1 MASVLEDELDPWD
14 VANTDLVDEGYFAW
28 MATWRAHSMI
38 TRSLEREM
46 KERFGLSMS
55 ACEVLSTLGLMPT
68 GRMRMNDLANW
79 VFLSKSGI
87 SQLVTQLAGLG
98 LVERQGDP
106 DNLRITYAAI
116 TEQGRSAL
124 RRVTPVFFGHIKEH
138 FARHMSAEQARTVLD
153 AMNNVLSA
161 GGGRTEAPSLAES
174 VERLRESA
182 QDD

>member
-1 MASVLEDELDPWD
+1 MEELDPLD
-14 VANTDLVDEGYFAW
+14 VANTDLVDDGYFAW
-28 MATWRAHSMI
+28 MATWRVHSMI
-38 TRSLEREM
+38 TRSLEREL
-46 KERFGLSMS
+46 KDRFGLPMS
-55 ACEVLSTLGLMPT
+55 ACEVLSTLGLMPA
-68 GRMRMNDLANW
+68 GRMRMNDLASW

-116 TEQGRSAL
+116 TDHGRRTL
-124 RRVTPVFFGHIKEH
+124 RQVTPVFFGHIKEH
-138 FARHMSAEQARTVLD
+138 FGRHMSDEQARAVLGV
-153 AMNNVLSA
+153 MNRVLAA

>member
-1 MASVLEDELDPWD
+1 MEELDPLD
-14 VANTDLVDEGYFAW
+14 VAGTDLVDDGYFAW
-28 MATWRAHSMI
+28 MATWRTHTMI
-38 TRSLEREM
+38 TRSLERKL

-55 ACEVLSTLGLMPT
+55 ACEVLSTLGLMPK

-87 SQLVTQLAGLG
+87 SQLVTQLAGLD

-116 TEQGRSAL
+116 TEAGRTTL
-124 RRVTPVFFGHIKEH
+124 RQVTPVFFGHIKEH
-138 FARHMSAEQARTVLD
+138 FAGHMSADEAHTVLG
-153 AMNNVLSA
+153 AMNRVLEA
-161 GGGRTEAPSLAES
+161 GGGRTEAPSLPES

>member
-1 MASVLEDELDPWD
+1 MDELDPLD
-14 VANTDLVDEGYFAW
+14 VVNTELVDDGYYAW
-28 MATWRAHSMI
+28 MATWRVHALI
-38 TRSLEREM
+38 TRTLERDM
-46 KERFGLSMS
+46 KERFGLPMS
-55 ACEVLSTLGLMPT
+55 ACEVLSTLGLMPE

-116 TEQGRSAL
+116 TEAGRTTL
-124 RRVTPVFFGHIKEH
+124 RQVTPVFFGHIKEH
-138 FARHMSAEQARTVLD
+138 FARHLSADEAHTVLG
-153 AMNNVLSA
+153 AMNRVLAA
-161 GGGRTEAPSLAES
+161 GGGRTEAPNLAES
-174 VERLRESA
+174 VERLREST

>member
-1 MASVLEDELDPWD
+1 MELDPFD
-14 VANTDLVDEGYFAW
+14 VVNTGLVDDGYFAW
-28 MATWRAHSMI
+28 MATWRVHAMI

-55 ACEVLSTLGLMPT
+55 ACEVLSTLGLMPE

-87 SQLVTQLAGLG
+87 SQLVTQLAGHG

-106 DNLRITYAAI
+106 DNLRITYAAV
-116 TEQGRSAL
+116 TEQGRSTL
-124 RRVTPVFFGHIKEH
+124 RQVTPVFFGHIKEH
-138 FARHMSAEQARTVLD
+138 FARHLSEEQARAVFD
-153 AMNNVLSA
+153 AMNRVLAA
-161 GGGRTEAPSLAES
+161 GGGRTEAPNLAES

-182 QDD
+182 EDD